1 MKDIELQDIWKA
13 YDQKLEES
21 RILNMQSWVL
31 NLQSFT
37 MMQSFK
43 AQDRLRRLSG
53 FKIRVIVFG
62 LPWVCFLGFLVSSV
76 PFHINPYFSI
86 SAIIVLAINISSI
99 GGYIYHIVLISQVNY
114 EGTITD
120 TQQKLASL
128 QTSTLS
134 VIRIA
139 WLQMPFYTTWF
150 WHPVWV
156 DFADPYFLG
165 SAVSVTLLFTWL
177 TVYLYRNTTP
187 QNMHKK
193 WIKLLVGNSPEYTA
207 VLKAR
212 EFISDIDNFK
222 RNL

>member
-1 MKDIELQDIWKA
+1 MEDAELQNIWKA

-21 RILNMQSWVL
+21 RVLNMQSWVL

-43 AQDRLRRLSG
+43 AQDRLRRLSRY
-53 FKIRVIVFG
+53 KIAVIVFG
-62 LPWVCFLGFLVSSV
+62 LPWVLFLGFLVASV
-76 PFHINPYFSI
+76 PFHVNPYFSI
-86 SAIIVLAINISSI
+86 SAIIVLAVNISSI
-99 GGYIYHIVLISQVNY
+99 GGYIYQIVLISQVNY

-156 DFADPYFLG
+156 DFTDPYFLL
-165 SAVSVTLLFTWL
+165 SAVLVTLLFTWL

-187 QNMHKK
+187 ENMHKK
-193 WIKLLVGNSPEYTA
+193 WIRILVGNSPEYTA
-207 VLKAR
+207 VIKAR
-212 EFISDIDNFK
+212 HFIDEIEDFRK
-222 RNL
+222 NL